1 MNKNKTIDVLVF
13 SAACHT
19 AINRKVFSDI
29 MQAGKTVV
37 IAIPSELKF
46 GSKVV
51 RADMPKEGDPDIRF
65 LKLNGYNAR
74 TNYFGGVFKI
84 IRKYNPKNIVI
95 DNDPASIM
103 VLQVAIFSKL
113 INQAKLFCISY
124 ENLSIAFL
132 DSFSRRGF
140 KSIIP
145 YIYKKTFIFVN
156 KKMISGVFVVSNEGY
171 KVFKSEG
178 IKNVCKIPLGFDSN
192 YFNIDNESRV
202 EIRRHLEVNNK
213 FTIGYFGRVSYEKG
227 VHVLVE
233 ALSTLLKYDWVLLID
248 KFDRYQNHYANFI
261 YDQIDNVGISERVIY
276 SSPSH
281 NEIGKFMN
289 AVDVV
294 VMPSLSTPQWVEQY
308 GRVAPEAMACGKIVI
323 ASNTGAIPML
333 LNGYG
338 ILVDEENSIELARKL
353 EDIIIGGNGGL
364 LSTPQEISNYAH
376 NSLNTIKQSSD
387 MLNFMD
393 SI

>member
-1 MNKNKTIDVLVF
+1 
-13 SAACHT
+13 
-19 AINRKVFSDI
+19 
-29 MQAGKTVV
+29 
-37 IAIPSELKF
+37 
-46 GSKVV
+46 
-51 RADMPKEGDPDIRF
+51 
-65 LKLNGYNAR
+65 
-74 TNYFGGVFKI
+74 
-84 IRKYNPKNIVI
+84 
-95 DNDPASIM
+95 M
-103 VLQVAIFSKL
+103 VLQIAFFSKL

-145 YIYKKTFIFVN
+145 YIFKKTFIFVT

-171 KVFKSEG
+171 KVFRSEG
-178 IKNVCKIPLGFDSN
+178 VKKVCKIPLGFDSN
-192 YFNIDNESRV
+192 YFNIDNESRL
-202 EIRRHLEVNNK
+202 EIRRDLKLSNK
-213 FTIGYFGRVSYEKG
+213 FTIGYFGRVSHEKG
-227 VHVLVE
+227 VHILVE